1 MMKAAVINHNAVID
15 PGDAYMSRF
24 QLKPLPPGSGMA
36 TNLYDQNINPTVTNE
51 FATAAFRVG
60 HSLVQGIIEY
70 VLCSLV

>member
-1 MMKAAVINHNAVID
+1 
-15 PGDAYMSRF
+15 
-24 QLKPLPPGSGMA
+24 MA

-70 VLCSLV
+70 VYTSKWDSGLLDEFK